1 MAMNQQKRERKIGLG
16 VIVWLVLALILLIA
30 FLIKKDEILITLK
43 KTEFFT
49 HLLGS
54 EPAFVENYQLKDE
67 IPTTI
72 IPSNSDPAVIVQD
85 NSELPNNPVVE
96 FQDLSPI
103 DLNSLNVVES
113 ISSDPITS
121 ADDLAAVP
129 QALLPSPS
137 DVLIETPY
145 GTITAEQ
152 SAGIVTE
159 YTKVRLFF
167 VQLNNDGSVTRKEV
181 VRTIPKSNSPL
192 TAAINSLLEGPN
204 SDDVIQNCMTL
215 IPSGTRLIS
224 ASVKDKVATLNFSD
238 DFEFNPYGVDGLV
251 NQLMQVVYTA
261 CSFSSVNSVQFI
273 IDGQK
278 KEYLGSE
285 GIWIGTPLT
294 VTSFKQ

>member
-113 ISSDPITS
+113 IPSDPITS
-121 ADDLAAVP
+121 ANDLAAIP

-215 IPSGTRLIS
+215 IPSGSRLIS

>member
-1 MAMNQQKRERKIGLG
+1 M
-16 VIVWLVLALILLIA
+16 
-30 FLIKKDEILITLK
+30 
-43 KTEFFT
+43 
-49 HLLGS
+49 
-54 EPAFVENYQLKDE
+54 
-67 IPTTI
+67 
-72 IPSNSDPAVIVQD
+72 
-85 NSELPNNPVVE
+85 VE

-261 CSFSSVNSVQFI
+261 CSFASVNSVQFI

>member
-1 MAMNQQKRERKIGLG
+1 MAMSQKKRERKIGVG
-16 VIVWLVLALILLIA
+16 VIVWLILALALLIA
-30 FLIKKDEILITLK
+30 FLVKRDDILATLK
-43 KTEFFT
+43 RTEFFT

-54 EPAFVENYQLKDE
+54 EPSFVKNYQIKGEPPADV
-67 IPTTI
+67 PATQTSSPVI
-72 IPSNSDPAVIVQD
+72 IQD
-85 NSELPNNPVVE
+85 NSGVNTDLVVE
-96 FQDLSPI
+96 FQDLSTI
-103 DLNSLNVVES
+103 DLNSLSATES
-113 ISSDPITS
+113 ELPAPITS
-121 ADDLAAVP
+121 ADELAAIP
-129 QALLPSPS
+129 PEPLPSPS

-152 SAGIVTE
+152 SAGLVTE
-159 YTKVRLFF
+159 YTDVRLFF
-167 VQLNNDGSVTRKEV
+167 VQLNNDGSVSRKEV
-181 VRTIPKSNSPL
+181 VRSIPKTNSPL

-215 IPSGTRLIS
+215 IPAGTRLLS

-238 DFEFNPYGVDGLV
+238 DFEFNSYGVDGLV

-285 GIWIGTPLT
+285 GIWIGTPLS
-294 VTSFKQ
+294 VTSFK

>member
-49 HLLGS
+49 HLMGS

-72 IPSNSDPAVIVQD
+72 IPSNSDPAVIIQD

-113 ISSDPITS
+113 IPSDPITS

>member
-113 ISSDPITS
+113 IPSDPITS

-224 ASVKDKVATLNFSD
+224 ASIKDKVATLNFSD

>member
-72 IPSNSDPAVIVQD
+72 IPSNSEPAVIVQD

-113 ISSDPITS
+113 IPSDPITS

-224 ASVKDKVATLNFSD
+224 ASIKDKVATLNFSD

>member
-1 MAMNQQKRERKIGLG
+1 MAMNQQKRKRKIGLG
-16 VIVWLVLALILLIA
+16 VIVWLVLALVLLIA
-30 FLIKKDEILITLK
+30 FLIKKDDILITLK

-49 HLLGS
+49 HLMGS

-72 IPSNSDPAVIVQD
+72 IPSNSDPAVIIQD

-113 ISSDPITS
+113 SPSDPITA

-129 QALLPSPS
+129 QDLLPEPS

-261 CSFSSVNSVQFI
+261 CSFASVNSVQFI

-285 GIWIGTPLT
+285 GIWIGTPLS

>member
-1 MAMNQQKRERKIGLG
+1 MAMSQKKRERKIGVG
-16 VIVWLVLALILLIA
+16 VIVWLILALALLIA
-30 FLIKKDEILITLK
+30 FLVKRDDILATLK
-43 KTEFFT
+43 RTEFFT

-54 EPAFVENYQLKDE
+54 EPSFVKNYQIKGEPPADV
-67 IPTTI
+67 PATQTSSPVI
-72 IPSNSDPAVIVQD
+72 IQD
-85 NSELPNNPVVE
+85 NSGVNTDLVVE
-96 FQDLSPI
+96 FQDLSTI
-103 DLNSLNVVES
+103 DLNSLSATES
-113 ISSDPITS
+113 ALPAPIIS
-121 ADDLAAVP
+121 ADELAAIP
-129 QALLPSPS
+129 QEPLPSPS

-152 SAGIVTE
+152 SAGLVTE
-159 YTKVRLFF
+159 YTDVRLFF
-167 VQLNNDGSVTRKEV
+167 VQLNNDGSVSRKEV
-181 VRTIPKSNSPL
+181 VRSIPKTNSPL

-215 IPSGTRLIS
+215 IPAGTRLLS

-238 DFEFNPYGVDGLV
+238 DFEFNSYGVDGLV

-285 GIWIGTPLT
+285 GIWIGTPLS
-294 VTSFKQ
+294 VTSFK

>member
-1 MAMNQQKRERKIGLG
+1 MAMNQQKRKRKIGLG
-16 VIVWLVLALILLIA
+16 VIVWLVLALGLLIA
-30 FLIKKDEILITLK
+30 FLIKKDDILVTLK

-49 HLLGS
+49 HLMGS

-72 IPSNSDPAVIVQD
+72 IPSNSDPAVIIQD

-103 DLNSLNVVES
+103 DLNSLNVVEAS
-113 ISSDPITS
+113 PSDPITA

-129 QALLPSPS
+129 QDLLPAPS

-261 CSFSSVNSVQFI
+261 CSFASVNSVQFI

-285 GIWIGTPLT
+285 GIWIGTPLS

>member
-72 IPSNSDPAVIVQD
+72 IPSNSEPAVIVQD

-113 ISSDPITS
+113 IPSDPITS

-137 DVLIETPY
+137 DVLIET
-145 GTITAEQ
+145 
-152 SAGIVTE
+152 
-159 YTKVRLFF
+159 
-167 VQLNNDGSVTRKEV
+167 
-181 VRTIPKSNSPL
+181 L
-192 TAAINSLLEGPN
+192 TAPLQPN
-204 SDDVIQNCMTL
+204 
-215 IPSGTRLIS
+215 
-224 ASVKDKVATLNFSD
+224 KVLAL
-238 DFEFNPYGVDGLV
+238 
-251 NQLMQVVYTA
+251 
-261 CSFSSVNSVQFI
+261 
-273 IDGQK
+273 
-278 KEYLGSE
+278 
-285 GIWIGTPLT
+285 
-294 VTSFKQ
+294 

>member
-54 EPAFVENYQLKDE
+54 EPAFVENYHLKDE

-113 ISSDPITS
+113 IPSDPITS

>member
-1 MAMNQQKRERKIGLG
+1 MAMSQQKRERKIGVG
-16 VIVWLVLALILLIA
+16 VIIWLILALSLLIA
-30 FLIKKDEILITLK
+30 FLVKRDDILATLK
-43 KTEFFT
+43 RTEFFT

-54 EPAFVENYQLKDE
+54 EPSFVENYQIKGEPPADV
-67 IPTTI
+67 PATQTSSPVI
-72 IPSNSDPAVIVQD
+72 IQD
-85 NSELPNNPVVE
+85 NSGVNTDLVVE
-96 FQDLSPI
+96 FQDLSTI
-103 DLNSLNVVES
+103 DLNSLSATES
-113 ISSDPITS
+113 ALPAPITS
-121 ADDLAAVP
+121 ADELTAIP
-129 QALLPSPS
+129 QEPLPSPS

-152 SAGIVTE
+152 SAGLVTE
-159 YTKVRLFF
+159 YTDVRLFF
-167 VQLNNDGSVTRKEV
+167 VQLNNDGSVSRKEV
-181 VRTIPKSNSPL
+181 VRSIPKTNSPL

-215 IPSGTRLIS
+215 IPAGTRLLS

-238 DFEFNPYGVDGLV
+238 DFEFNSYGVDGLV

-285 GIWIGTPLT
+285 GIWIGTPLS
-294 VTSFKQ
+294 VTSFK

>member
-113 ISSDPITS
+113 IPSDPITS

-215 IPSGTRLIS
+215 IPSGSRLIS

-285 GIWIGTPLT
+285 GIWIGTPLS

>member
-113 ISSDPITS
+113 IPSDPITS

-285 GIWIGTPLT
+285 GIWIGTPLS

>member
-1 MAMNQQKRERKIGLG
+1 MAMSQQKRERKIGVG
-16 VIVWLVLALILLIA
+16 VIIWLILALALLIA
-30 FLIKKDEILITLK
+30 FLVKRDDILATLK
-43 KTEFFT
+43 RTEFFT

-54 EPAFVENYQLKDE
+54 EPSFVENYQIKGEPPADV
-67 IPTTI
+67 PATQTSSPVI
-72 IPSNSDPAVIVQD
+72 IQD
-85 NSELPNNPVVE
+85 NSGVNTDLVVE
-96 FQDLSPI
+96 FQDLSTI
-103 DLNSLNVVES
+103 DLNSLSATES
-113 ISSDPITS
+113 ALPAPITS
-121 ADDLAAVP
+121 ADELTAIP
-129 QALLPSPS
+129 QEPLPSPS

-152 SAGIVTE
+152 SAGLVTE
-159 YTKVRLFF
+159 YTDVRLFF
-167 VQLNNDGSVTRKEV
+167 VQLNNDGSVSRKEV
-181 VRTIPKSNSPL
+181 VRSIPKTNSPL

-215 IPSGTRLIS
+215 IPAGTRLLS

-238 DFEFNPYGVDGLV
+238 DFEFNSYGVDGLV

-285 GIWIGTPLT
+285 GIWIGTPLS
-294 VTSFKQ
+294 VTSFK

>member
-1 MAMNQQKRERKIGLG
+1 MNQQKRERKIGLG

-113 ISSDPITS
+113 IPSDPITS

>member
-113 ISSDPITS
+113 IPSDPITS

-224 ASVKDKVATLNFSD
+224 ASIKDKVATLNFSD

-285 GIWIGTPLT
+285 GIWIGTPLS

>member
-103 DLNSLNVVES
+103 NLNSLNVVES
-113 ISSDPITS
+113 IPSDPITS

-152 SAGIVTE
+152 SAGVVTE

-224 ASVKDKVATLNFSD
+224 ASIKDKVATLNFSD

>member
-49 HLLGS
+49 HLMGS

-72 IPSNSDPAVIVQD
+72 IPSNADPAVIVQD
-85 NSELPNNPVVE
+85 NSGVSNNPVVE

-103 DLNSLNVVES
+103 DLNSLNVIES
-113 ISSDPITS
+113 IPSDPITA

-224 ASVKDKVATLNFSD
+224 ASIKDKVATLNFSD

-261 CSFSSVNSVQFI
+261 CSFASVNSVQFI

-285 GIWIGTPLT
+285 GIWIGTPLS

>member
-1 MAMNQQKRERKIGLG
+1 MAMSQKKRERKIGVG
-16 VIVWLVLALILLIA
+16 VIVWLILALALLIA
-30 FLIKKDEILITLK
+30 FLVKRDDILATLK
-43 KTEFFT
+43 RTEFFT

-54 EPAFVENYQLKDE
+54 EPSFVKNYQIKGEPPADVSATQTSS
-67 IPTTI
+67 PVI
-72 IPSNSDPAVIVQD
+72 IQD
-85 NSELPNNPVVE
+85 NSGVNTDLVVE
-96 FQDLSPI
+96 FQDLSTI
-103 DLNSLNVVES
+103 DLNSLSATES
-113 ISSDPITS
+113 ALPAPITS
-121 ADDLAAVP
+121 ADELGAIP
-129 QALLPSPS
+129 QEPLPSPS

-152 SAGIVTE
+152 SAGLVTE
-159 YTKVRLFF
+159 YTDVRLFF
-167 VQLNNDGSVTRKEV
+167 VQLNNDGSVSRKEV
-181 VRTIPKSNSPL
+181 VRSIPKTNSPL

-215 IPSGTRLIS
+215 IPAGTRLLS

-238 DFEFNPYGVDGLV
+238 DFEFNSYGVDGLV

-285 GIWIGTPLT
+285 GIWIGTPLS
-294 VTSFKQ
+294 VTSFK

>member
-152 SAGIVTE
+152 SASIVTE

>member
-113 ISSDPITS
+113 IPSDPITS

-181 VRTIPKSNSPL
+181 VRTVPKSNSPL

>member
-67 IPTTI
+67 ILTTI

-113 ISSDPITS
+113 IPSDPITS

>member
-49 HLLGS
+49 HLMGS

-72 IPSNSDPAVIVQD
+72 IPSNADPAVIVQD
-85 NSELPNNPVVE
+85 NSGVSNNPVVE

-103 DLNSLNVVES
+103 DLNSLNVIES
-113 ISSDPITS
+113 IPSDPITA

-159 YTKVRLFF
+159 FTKVRLFF

-285 GIWIGTPLT
+285 GIWIGTPLS

>member
-113 ISSDPITS
+113 IPSDPITS

-152 SAGIVTE
+152 SASIVTE

-224 ASVKDKVATLNFSD
+224 ASIKDKVATLNFSD

>member
-1 MAMNQQKRERKIGLG
+1 MAMSQQKRERKIGVG
-16 VIVWLVLALILLIA
+16 VIIWLILALALLIA
-30 FLIKKDEILITLK
+30 FLVKRDDILATLK
-43 KTEFFT
+43 RTEFFT

-54 EPAFVENYQLKDE
+54 EPTFVENYQIKGETSTDTVASQTNS
-67 IPTTI
+67 PVI
-72 IPSNSDPAVIVQD
+72 IQD
-85 NSELPNNPVVE
+85 NSEGDTNPVVE
-96 FQDLSPI
+96 FQDLSTI
-103 DLNSLNVVES
+103 DLNSLSALEATPPTI
-113 ISSDPITS
+113 ISSPNE
-121 ADDLAAVP
+121 LVAVP
-129 QALLPSPS
+129 EEPLPVPS
-137 DVLIETPY
+137 EVIIETPY

-152 SAGIVTE
+152 SAGLVTE
-159 YTKVRLFF
+159 YTDVRLFF

-181 VRTIPKSNSPL
+181 VRSIPKTNSPL
-192 TAAINSLLEGPN
+192 TAAINSLLEGPH

-215 IPSGTRLIS
+215 IPAGTKLLS

-238 DFEFNPYGVDGLV
+238 DFEFNSYGVDGLV

-294 VTSFKQ
+294 VTSFK

>member
-49 HLLGS
+49 HLMGS

-72 IPSNSDPAVIVQD
+72 IPSNSDPAVIIQD

>member
-1 MAMNQQKRERKIGLG
+1 MAMSQKKRERKIGVG
-16 VIVWLVLALILLIA
+16 VIVWLILALALLIA
-30 FLIKKDEILITLK
+30 FLVKRDDILATLK
-43 KTEFFT
+43 RTEFFT

-54 EPAFVENYQLKDE
+54 EPSFVENYQIKGEPPADV
-67 IPTTI
+67 PATQTSSPVI
-72 IPSNSDPAVIVQD
+72 IQD
-85 NSELPNNPVVE
+85 NSGVNTDLVVE
-96 FQDLSPI
+96 FQDLSTI
-103 DLNSLNVVES
+103 DLNSLSATES
-113 ISSDPITS
+113 ALPAPITS
-121 ADDLAAVP
+121 ADELAAIP
-129 QALLPSPS
+129 QEPLPSPS

-152 SAGIVTE
+152 SAGLVTE
-159 YTKVRLFF
+159 YTDVRLFF
-167 VQLNNDGSVTRKEV
+167 VQLNNDGSVSRKEV
-181 VRTIPKSNSPL
+181 VRSIPKTNSPL

-215 IPSGTRLIS
+215 IPAGTRLLS

-238 DFEFNPYGVDGLV
+238 DFEFNSYGVDGLV

-285 GIWIGTPLT
+285 GIWIGTPLS
-294 VTSFKQ
+294 VTSFK

>member
-113 ISSDPITS
+113 IPSDPITS

-224 ASVKDKVATLNFSD
+224 ASIKDKVATLNFSD

-261 CSFSSVNSVQFI
+261 CSFASVNSVQFI

>member
-1 MAMNQQKRERKIGLG
+1 MSQQKRERKIGVG
-16 VIVWLVLALILLIA
+16 VIIWLILALALLIA
-30 FLIKKDEILITLK
+30 FLVKRDDILATLK
-43 KTEFFT
+43 RTEFFT

-54 EPAFVENYQLKDE
+54 EPAFVENYQIKGEPPADV
-67 IPTTI
+67 PATQTSSPVI
-72 IPSNSDPAVIVQD
+72 IQD
-85 NSELPNNPVVE
+85 NSGVNTDLVVE
-96 FQDLSPI
+96 FQDLSTI
-103 DLNSLNVVES
+103 DLNSLSATES
-113 ISSDPITS
+113 ALPAPITS
-121 ADDLAAVP
+121 ADELTAIP
-129 QALLPSPS
+129 QEPLPSPS

-152 SAGIVTE
+152 SAGLVTE
-159 YTKVRLFF
+159 YTDVRLFF
-167 VQLNNDGSVTRKEV
+167 VQLNNDGSVSRKEV
-181 VRTIPKSNSPL
+181 VRSIPKTNSPL

-215 IPSGTRLIS
+215 IPAGTRLLS

-238 DFEFNPYGVDGLV
+238 DFEFNSYGVDGLV

-285 GIWIGTPLT
+285 GIWIGTPLS
-294 VTSFKQ
+294 VTSFK

>member
-85 NSELPNNPVVE
+85 NSELLNNPVVE

-113 ISSDPITS
+113 IPSDPITS

>member
-113 ISSDPITS
+113 IPSDPITS